1 MELIVELAE
10 IVTGQ
15 RNRTDQLVFLLNIN
29 WCSFSSIDQMI
40 TVRFLLLSGSPTF
53 GPSQEETLPRTL
65 HLEGHV
71 LAFLLRRRTQGQGD
85 MPTWNPCLPSRH
97 FSMEPWNSLHKC
109 PLDHFQV
116 LHRVL
121 FQDCPP
127 KFWLGHK
134 YAYHFPNHWP
144 KGTCIQSTWAEL
156 GHGAVVSMYL
166 RVCQL
171 NVSKTRQI
179 WAAKESQN
187 SNAV

>member
-15 RNRTDQLVFLLNIN
+15 RNRKDQLVFLLRFAIN
-29 WCSFSSIDQMI
+29 WSNDHSQIPL
-40 TVRFLLLSGSPTF
+40 TPTF
-53 GPSQEETLPRTL
+53 SPSQEETLPWIL

-71 LAFLLRRRTQGQGD
+71 LAFLLWRRTQGQGD

-187 SNAV
+187 LNAV